1 MILGI
6 SSSCEAAGEEL
17 DAGDHEPSLGAGDG
31 GFEVLGQAT
40 VAPEPGEGAL
50 NHPSPRL
57 GFESSDTMSSCDDL
71 DGPFA
76 EIGDRIEQFIA
87 SVDAV
92 GEDVPQLGEAAAQRF
107 EQWHGAMVVLHI
119 GRVHES
125 REQPTFGIGDDVSL
139 AAFHLLGYVKPT
151 RAAAFRGLHALT
163 IDDTRRRRR
172 IAPYRFASALDEI

>member
-1 MILGI
+1 MPQPPPQRGTRKEFPGPGRRSETTSAFSQSFCCLGRGNAAGRPLHSLEPILRDGASRLLRVRLKMILGI

-17 DAGDHEPSLGAGDG
+17 DAGDYEPRLGAGDG
-31 GFEVLGQAT
+31 GFEVLDQAT

-119 GRVHES
+119 
-125 REQPTFGIGDDVSL
+125 
-139 AAFHLLGYVKPT
+139 A
-151 RAAAFRGLHALT
+151 
-163 IDDTRRRRR
+163 
-172 IAPYRFASALDEI
+172 